1 MKWFNG
7 TYDYTEEELEKEF
20 PVSVAHG
27 LRTSEDG
34 KRIAVIND
42 FREGTREDV
51 MADPMVGEVDGEDFV
66 FVHPFYGE
74 DVAAAKSM
82 IEAFSA
88 NVKEPD
94 CESVALFRREPDRL
108 FLYSYGL
115 VWKELPDGFTAPD
128 GVGEDA
134 YYLPLKRYLHRCPV
148 CGRRTLPYRGEYMI
162 CGECGWEDEG
172 IDDDGDEPYGAN
184 GDYTI
189 KRYREEY
196 LKRKSEDPEYQWY
209 EEIKKRWGRSNNEK

>member
-20 PVSVAHG
+20 PVSVARG

-42 FREGTREDV
+42 FREGTCEDL

-66 FVHPFYGE
+66 FVHPFYGG
-74 DVAAAKSM
+74 DAAAARDALK
-82 IEAFSA
+82 AFLA
-88 NVKEPD
+88 NAKEPD
-94 CESVALFRREPDRL
+94 PESVALFRKEPGRL

-115 VWKELPDGFTAPD
+115 IWRELPDGFTAPGNAD
-128 GVGEDA
+128 EDS

-162 CGECGWEDEG
+162 CDECGWEDEDVV
-172 IDDDGDEPYGAN
+172 DDEEPSGAN
-184 GDYTI
+184 LEYSI
-189 KRYREEY
+189 KEYREEY
-196 LKRKSEDPEYQWY
+196 LKKKSEDPDYHWFETL
-209 EEIKKRWGRSNNEK
+209 R